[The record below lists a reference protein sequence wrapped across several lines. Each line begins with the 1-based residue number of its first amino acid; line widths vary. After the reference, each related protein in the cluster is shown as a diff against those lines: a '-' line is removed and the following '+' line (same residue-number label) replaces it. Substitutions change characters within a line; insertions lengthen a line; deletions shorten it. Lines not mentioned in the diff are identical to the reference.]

1 MLSHKELFSAI
12 DVSIAI
18 VQIQP
23 NMLQTQKRPVQIY
36 MEANPNPNSLKFV
49 LNFMLVDDGVNFDF
63 PHAES
68 AGSSPLAQEL
78 FNFAAVERVFI
89 AANFVTVTKSEE
101 VDWLEIRDH
110 IRDHIKAYF
119 EAGKNAIDVVFDK
132 DPLFDENDSEIV
144 KKIKGILDEYIRPA
158 VEQDGGA
165 IIFHSFEDGIV
176 KVLLQGACS
185 GCPSSTVTLKAG
197 IENLLTRML
206 PEIKGVEAEG
216 I

>member
-1 MLSHKELFSAI
+1 
-12 DVSIAI
+12 
-18 VQIQP
+18 
-23 NMLQTQKRPVQIY
+23 MLQAQKRPVHIY

-49 LNFMLVDDGVNFDF
+49 VNFMLAEEGVSFDF
-63 PHAES
+63 PNLAS
-68 AGSSPLAQEL
+68 SDSSPLAQEL

-89 AANFVTVTKSEE
+89 ASNFITVTKEE
-101 VDWLEIRDH
+101 AVDWLDIRDH
-110 IRDHIKAYF
+110 IRDHIKTYL
-119 EAGKNAIDVVFDK
+119 ESGKSPFHVHMEK

-165 IIFHSFEDGIV
+165 IIFHSFQEGMV

-206 PEIKGVEAEG
+206 PEVKGVEAEG

>member
-1 MLSHKELFSAI
+1 
-12 DVSIAI
+12 
-18 VQIQP
+18 
-23 NMLQTQKRPVQIY
+23 MLQTQKRPVHIY

-49 LNFMLVDDGVNFDF
+49 INFMLADEGVSFDY
-63 PHAES
+63 PNVES
-68 AGSSPLAQEL
+68 AGNSPLAQEL
-78 FNFAAVERVFI
+78 FNFAAVDRVFI
-89 AANFVTVTKSEE
+89 ASNFVTVTKTEE

-110 IRDHIKAYF
+110 IRDNIKTYL
-119 EAGKNAIDVVFDK
+119 ELGKNPINITIEK
-132 DPLFDENDSEIV
+132 DPLFNENDSEIV

-165 IIFHSFEDGIV
+165 IIFHSFHDGMV

-206 PEIKGVEAEG
+206 PEVKGVEAEG

>member
-1 MLSHKELFSAI
+1 
-12 DVSIAI
+12 
-18 VQIQP
+18 
-23 NMLQTQKRPVQIY
+23 MLQTQKRPVHIY

-49 LNFMLVDDGVNFDF
+49 VNFMLADEGVSFDY
-63 PHAES
+63 PNVES
-68 AGSSPLAQEL
+68 AGNSPLAQEL
-78 FNFAAVERVFI
+78 FNFAAVDRVFM
-89 AANFVTVTKSEE
+89 ASNFVTVTKTEE

-110 IRDHIKAYF
+110 IRDNIKTYL
-119 EAGKNAIDVVFDK
+119 ELGKNPINITIEK
-132 DPLFDENDSEIV
+132 DPLFNENDSEIV

-165 IIFHSFEDGIV
+165 IIFHSFHDGMV

-206 PEIKGVEAEG
+206 PEVKGVEAEG